1 MSEVFVFQNS
11 AVRNHVRTVSL
22 LNQTAHSQGSWLPP
36 CFLGHLQDLLYPEA
50 LKMHLNRLL
59 TPIHVS
65 RRTGTLPKSNAG
77 SVLCLPLVTIL
88 IQVGLGTCAKPGRNI
103 CGNLEQSLQ
112 YAEKLSRA

>member
-88 IQVGLGTCAKPGRNI
+88 IQVGLGAFIKNLCKTWKKHMWKLGTIPAI
-103 CGNLEQSLQ
+103 C
-112 YAEKLSRA
+112 